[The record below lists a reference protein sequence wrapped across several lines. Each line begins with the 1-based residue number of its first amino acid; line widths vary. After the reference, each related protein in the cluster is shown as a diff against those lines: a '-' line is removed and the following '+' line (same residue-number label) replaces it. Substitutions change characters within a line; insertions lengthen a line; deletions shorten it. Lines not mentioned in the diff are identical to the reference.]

1 MKNVI
6 LELKEVSKHFAVK
19 SWLRKRRDVIHAVD
33 DVSFEIEKGEVFGL
47 VGESGCGKSTIGK
60 MLLGLHTPTSGYII
74 FQGKRLDDPK
84 VLGSRWFKRNAQMV
98 FQNPGSSLNPRRS
111 IAQILVGPLIA
122 HNLGS
127 KQERKKKTEEMLE
140 LVEIPGS
147 YINRYPASLSGGQ
160 KQRVAIARAL
170 MLNPAFL
177 VLDEPTSA
185 LDVSVQAKVMS
196 LLLKFHRDW
205 DLTYL
210 LISHDLSLVRNI
222 ASTVAVIYLGKI
234 CEIAG
239 VASLFSAPVHPYTQM
254 LLAAVPV
261 VSAEE
266 EAVKPKTKLL
276 KGDPPSPTRIPPGC
290 RFHPR
295 CPSAQKICRKEAP
308 ERSNVSPNHVVYC
321 HEVSSHPGT

>member
-1 MKNVI
+1 MENVI
-6 LELKEVSKHFAVK
+6 LEMKHVTKHFVVQ
-19 SWLRKRRDVIHAVD
+19 SLLRRRRDVIHAVD
-33 DVSFEIEKGEVFGL
+33 DVSFEIEKGEICAL

-60 MLLGLHTPTSGYII
+60 MLLGLHKPTSGDII
-74 FQGKRLDDPK
+74 FQGKRFDDPK
-84 VLGSRWFKRNAQMV
+84 VLRSRWFKRNAQMV

-111 IAQILVGPLIA
+111 IAQILAGPLIA

-140 LVEIPGS
+140 LVEIPSG
-147 YINRYPASLSGGQ
+147 YINRYPTSLSGGQ

-170 MLNPAFL
+170 MLNPTFL

-196 LLLKFHRDW
+196 LLLKLHSNLN
-205 DLTYL
+205 LTYL
-210 LISHDLSLVRNI
+210 FISHDLSLVSNI
-222 ASTVAVIYLGKI
+222 ASTVVVIYLGKI

-239 VASLFSAPVHPYTQM
+239 AASLFSAPVHPYTQM
-254 LLAAVPV
+254 LLAAIPV

-266 EAVKPKTKLL
+266 EAVKPKTKVL
-276 KGDPPSPTRIPPGC
+276 KGDPPSPTHIPLGC

-295 CPSAQKICRKEAP
+295 CPNAQKICRKEVP
-308 ERSNVSPNHVVYC
+308 ERLNVSSNHVVYC
-321 HEVSSHPGT
+321 HEVSDRPRP